1 MANQFVHL
9 HVHSAYSLL
18 DGVTLPKKLVQRAK
32 DLGMPAIA
40 ITDHGVTY
48 GLVEFV
54 SEAQRLGIKPIVGVE
69 GYQAQ
74 RDRKNEKAIRIKNH
88 FTSFYLLKTPLA
100 LET

>member
-1 MANQFVHL
+1 
-9 HVHSAYSLL
+9 
-18 DGVTLPKKLVQRAK
+18 VQRAK

-74 RDRKNEKAIRIKNH
+74 RDRKKREGNKDKEPFHLVLLVKNA
-88 FTSFYLLKTPLA
+88 LG

>member
-1 MANQFVHL
+1 
-9 HVHSAYSLL
+9 
-18 DGVTLPKKLVQRAK
+18 
-32 DLGMPAIA
+32 MPAIA

-74 RDRKNEKAIRIKNH
+74 RIERNEKAIRIKNH

-100 LET
+100 LELEHIAYESLFRRLLLQTQI

>member
-1 MANQFVHL
+1 
-9 HVHSAYSLL
+9 
-18 DGVTLPKKLVQRAK
+18 VQRAK

-74 RDRKNEKAIRIKNH
+74 RDRKKREGNKDKEPFH
-88 FTSFYLLKTPLA
+88 LVYLLKTPLA

>member
-1 MANQFVHL
+1 MFTVL
-9 HVHSAYSLL
+9 ILFWMVLL
-18 DGVTLPKKLVQRAK
+18 CPKSWCRGL
-32 DLGMPAIA
+32 MPAIA

-69 GYQAQ
+69 GY
-74 RDRKNEKAIRIKNH
+74 IKNH